1 MGLAYRADVDGLR
14 AVAVGSVVL
23 YHSHIPPFT
32 GGYIGVDV
40 FFVVSGFLITSIL
53 YREIKSGTFSLL
65 DFYDRRIRRIFPAL
79 FLVLAVTTLLAAHI
93 LLPRQMVLYA
103 KSLPPSALFYANV
116 HFEQAL
122 NYFGPKANETPLLH
136 LWSLAVEEQFYIV
149 FPLLLF
155 ALLRLGGRTLA
166 LAAIAVIS
174 VASLVY
180 AQISVSEAP
189 SMAFYMP
196 MSRAWELLAGAVLAL
211 VAWPRVPPKVAAV
224 AALAGMAAIIVP
236 VFAYN
241 YLTPFPGLSAAPAVL
256 GAVVVIWA
264 GASAPEGVVS
274 RVLSLPGFVYMG
286 RMSYSLYLWHWPL
299 LVLGVVWKGRALT
312 YFEAGGVILF
322 AVLLSALSLKYVET
336 PLRRPQA
343 LGGSRRARFAAGAA
357 AMLLAVGVSA
367 GIAQAGR
374 GFWPISPRGAAA
386 EAAADD
392 QSRFQKNCN
401 NMPDGW
407 RPRNLQSMVDCSVGP
422 KAAQGSY
429 DVVVWGDSH
438 SGSSFFGFADALDRL
453 GVTTRMMTMPG
464 CPPLLSAARTRGI
477 GPPGACNTFN
487 EVALEE
493 IRQVKPRLVILVA
506 RWSLVTRGPALN
518 AALMRGRGE
527 ETAEVEQIFKSLLEG
542 LDTTIEAVTALGAR
556 VLLVGQ
562 APEYRY
568 APNHCFAWKEFYG
581 GDSNACLSQSRADA
595 FFYLADGNALLER
608 AAARHPGTDVFLLSD
623 VFCDKERCRASEGDR
638 FFYVDGDHLSAAGA
652 RTFSVDERLRAI
664 LTAALAGVVRPGASV
679 Q

>member
-1 MGLAYRADVDGLR
+1 MSLAYRADVDGLR

-53 YREIKSGTFSLL
+53 YREIKSGSFSLL

-103 KSLPPSALFYANV
+103 KSLPPSALFYANIY
-116 HFEQAL
+116 FEQTL
-122 NYFGPKANETPLLH
+122 NYFGPKANDTPLLH

-155 ALLRLGGRTLA
+155 ALLRFGGRTLA
-166 LAAIAVIS
+166 VAAIAVIS

-180 AQISVSEAP
+180 AQFALSDAP

-196 MSRAWELLAGAVLAL
+196 MSRAWELMAGSMLAL
-211 VAWPRVPPKVAAV
+211 VAWPRVAPKVAAWV
-224 AALAGMAAIIVP
+224 ALAGMAAIIVP

-241 YLTPFPGLSAAPAVL
+241 YLTPFPGLAAAPAVL
-256 GAVVVIWA
+256 GAVAVIWA
-264 GASAPEGVVS
+264 GACAPEGVVS
-274 RVLSLPGFVYMG
+274 RVLSLPGFVTMG

-299 LVLGVVWKGRALT
+299 LVLGLVWKGRALT
-312 YFEAGGVILF
+312 YFESGGVVLF

-343 LGGSRRARFAAGAA
+343 LGGNRAARFGAGAA
-357 AMLLAVGVSA
+357 AILVAVGISA

-386 EAAADD
+386 ESAADD
-392 QSRFQKNCN
+392 QSRSQKNCN
-401 NMPDGW
+401 NMPEGW
-407 RPRNLQSMVDCSVGP
+407 RPRDLAPIVDCARGS
-422 KAAQGSY
+422 KAAEGRY
-429 DVVVWGDSH
+429 DAVVWGDSH
-438 SGSSFFGFADALDRL
+438 SGAAFIGFAEELERL
-453 GVTTRMMTMPG
+453 GLTTRMMTMPG
-464 CPPLLSAARTRGI
+464 CPPLLSAARSRGI
-477 GPPGACNTFN
+477 GPPGACNAFN
-487 EVALEE
+487 ETVLEE
-493 IRQVKPRLVILVA
+493 IRQVKPKLVILVA

-518 AALMRGRGE
+518 AALMRGRGGE
-527 ETAEVEQIFKSLLEG
+527 PPEVEQLFKSLLEG

-623 VFCDKERCRASEGDR
+623 VFCDKNRCRASEGDD
-638 FFYVDGDHLSAAGA
+638 FFYVDGDHLSATGA
-652 RTFSVDERLRAI
+652 RVFSIDARLRSI
-664 LTAALAGVVRPGASV
+664 LTAALAGAVRPGANA